1 MKGDME
7 RFAGVRQGRSVY
19 MLSGTRSVPV
29 DTPGRVVALVATVQ
43 DGDLI
48 HMRRLHSR

>member
-1 MKGDME
+1 
-7 RFAGVRQGRSVY
+7 
-19 MLSGTRSVPV
+19 V